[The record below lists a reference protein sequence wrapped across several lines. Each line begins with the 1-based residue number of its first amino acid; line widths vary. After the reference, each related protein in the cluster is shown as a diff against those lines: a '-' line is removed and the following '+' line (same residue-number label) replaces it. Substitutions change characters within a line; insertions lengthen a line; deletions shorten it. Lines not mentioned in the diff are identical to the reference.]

1 MLAALGRA
9 PMLTMTALNP
19 MESMAF
25 LTPPDLT
32 EWVPDLTA
40 RDPAEGVPMLMVLDP
55 TDCMAFLMALD
66 PMESMAFLTT
76 PDPTT
81 GPVEVGR
88 LSVPE
93 SQDDLNCPATSSLNH
108 HRHLLPRIPPDRSRH
123 QSPSRVPNRCRRH

>member
-25 LTPPDLT
+25 LTLPDLT

-40 RDPAEGVPMLMVLDP
+40 RDPAEGVLMLMLLDL
-55 TDCMAFLMALD
+55 TDCMAFLTALD

-76 PDPTT
+76 PDPTA
-81 GPVEVGR
+81 GPVEVGC
-88 LSVPE
+88 LSVLE

-108 HRHLLPRIPPDRSRH
+108 HRHLSTDGSQHRSRVSRIPTKGSRH
-123 QSPSRVPNRCRRH
+123 

>member
-9 PMLTMTALNP
+9 PMLTMTAVNP

-25 LTPPDLT
+25 LTLPDLT
-32 EWVPDLTA
+32 ERVPNLTA

-66 PMESMAFLTT
+66 PMESVAFLTT
-76 PDPTT
+76 PDPMA

-93 SQDDLNCPATSSLNH
+93 SQDDLNRPVTSSLNH
-108 HRHLLPRIPPDRSRH
+108 HRHLSTDRSRH
-123 QSPSRVPNRCRRH
+123 RSRMTRIPTKGSRH